1 MNKERL
7 RTSKKPERK
16 SIEDK
21 VAEHFIEEASTEL
34 ENIEK
39 AKAMNTDKLIDFQN
53 KTIMGLKGKAELALD
68 LEAINICIADI

>member
-1 MNKERL
+1 M
-7 RTSKKPERK
+7 
-16 SIEDK
+16 
-21 VAEHFIEEASTEL
+21 

-39 AKAMNTDKLIDFQN
+39 AKAMNKYKLIDFQN

>member
-16 SIEDK
+16 SIEEK

-39 AKAMNTDKLIDFQN
+39 AKAMNKDNQHLH
-53 KTIMGLKGKAELALD
+53 
-68 LEAINICIADI
+68 C